1 MTAFVSQ
8 GELTRDALT
17 DAPDGAWIDTFLEHY
32 NGTRRN
38 ITSVLQKGI
47 STSDNTINAEKT
59 LVLVHNVEIAVSNP
73 LKVPVAGIIPL
84 QCDGLELDSM
94 GKPTSS
100 VYQLD
105 PPNISWRP
113 NPLSSDGG
121 VLVKAF
127 YRPNGDTYQLLSMR
141 NSAAQVV
148 PTGDNVVEYNTADV
162 TVGSYLSYS
171 SGVFTADEEGT
182 YQVNVSYHYDGD
194 GAIYNDVRTGIVASG
209 QSYWSIGFGGSP
221 ASLRVYQNFAHALYL
236 SAGGTFSIY
245 TNHGAAGNR
254 TIGNT
259 AGDSRFQ
266 SRCTVAK
273 LSVPPM
279 DGFAGRIKLMF
290 YGG

>member
-17 DAPDGAWIDTFLEHY
+17 DAPDGAWIDAFLEHY

-38 ITSVLQKGI
+38 VTSVLQKGI
-47 STSDNTINAEKT
+47 STADNTINAEKT
-59 LVLVHNVEIAVSNP
+59 LALVHDVEIPVSNP
-73 LKVPVAGIIPL
+73 MKVPVAGLIPL
-84 QCDGLELDSM
+84 QCDGLVLDSM
-94 GKPTSS
+94 GKPTNS

-105 PPNISWRP
+105 MPVISWRP

-127 YRPNGDTYQLLSMR
+127 YRSNSDTYQLLAKR

-148 PTGDNVVEYNTADV
+148 PPGDTVVVYDSTEISVGDV
-162 TVGSYLSYS
+162 ITYS
-171 SGVFTADEEGT
+171 GGVFTVSEEGT

-194 GAIYNDVRTGIVASG
+194 GAIYDDVRTSITASG
-209 QSYWSIGFGGSP
+209 QDYWSIGYGAPAGG
-221 ASLRVYQNFAHALYL
+221 ARVPQQLSHALYL
-236 SAGGTFSIY
+236 AAGGTVSIY

-259 AGDSRFQ
+259 AGDTRFQ
-266 SRCTVAK
+266 SRCTIAR
-273 LSVPPM
+273 LSVPPL
-279 DGFAGRIKLMF
+279 DGVVGRIKLMF